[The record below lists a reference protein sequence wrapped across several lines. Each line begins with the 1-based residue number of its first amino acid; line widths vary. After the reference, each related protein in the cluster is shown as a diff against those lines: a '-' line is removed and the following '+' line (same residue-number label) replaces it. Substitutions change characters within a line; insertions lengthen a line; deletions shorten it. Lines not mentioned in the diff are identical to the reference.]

1 MGVMPV
7 AGAGAA
13 SARLPIALP
22 YRANRVS
29 ERFSKEDLNMN
40 AKIVT
45 RLTAFAVTGAIL
57 AGCATEQGTNTA
69 VGTGVGAGTGAAL
82 GAIFGGGKG
91 AAIGA
96 GVGAAVGG
104 ITGYNWQNIR
114 NRLSGASKGT
124 GTQVTEQPDGS
135 LKLNIPSN
143 VTFAT
148 NSYQINPALYP
159 TLNELS
165 AQMQQHPELVA
176 EVRGYT
182 DSTGSAQLNQT
193 LSQNRAQSV
202 ATYLSQHGVAPNRLV
217 AQGFGPSNP
226 VADNST
232 EAGRAQNRRVEVYLR
247 ATSQPAG

>member
-1 MGVMPV
+1 
-7 AGAGAA
+7 
-13 SARLPIALP
+13 
-22 YRANRVS
+22 
-29 ERFSKEDLNMN
+29 MN
-40 AKIVT
+40 AKTVT
-45 RLTAFAVTGAIL
+45 RLTAFALTGAIL
-57 AGCATEQGTNTA
+57 AGCATQQQSNTA
-69 VGTGVGAGTGAAL
+69 AGTGIGAAL
-82 GAIFGGGKG
+82 GAGIGALAGGGKG

-96 GVGAAVGG
+96 GVGALAGG
-104 ITGYNWQNIR
+104 VTGYNWQAIR
-114 NRLSGASKGT
+114 NKLSGASRGT

-159 TLNELS
+159 TLNEL
-165 AQMQQHPELVA
+165 ATQMQQHPELVA

-182 DSTGSAQLNQT
+182 DSTGSTQLNQR

-202 ATYLSQHGVAPNRLV
+202 ATYLSQHGVAPNRL
-217 AQGFGPSNP
+217 AAEGYGPSNP
-226 VADNST
+226 VADNGT

>member
-1 MGVMPV
+1 
-7 AGAGAA
+7 
-13 SARLPIALP
+13 
-22 YRANRVS
+22 
-29 ERFSKEDLNMN
+29 MN

-45 RLTAFAVTGAIL
+45 RLTVFAIAGSLL
-57 AGCATEQGTNTA
+57 AGCATQQGNNTA
-69 VGTGVGAGTGAAL
+69 VGTGVGAATGAAL

-96 GVGAAVGG
+96 GVGAVAGG
-104 ITGYNWQNIR
+104 VTGYNWQAIR
-114 NRLSGASKGT
+114 NKLSGASKGT

-165 AQMQQHPELVA
+165 SQMQQHPELIA

-182 DSTGSAQLNQT
+182 DSTGSASYNQT
-193 LSQNRAQSV
+193 LSVNRAQSV
-202 ATYLSQHGVAPNRLV
+202 ASYLNQHGVTPNRLA

-226 VADNST
+226 IADNGT
-232 EAGRAQNRRVEVYLR
+232 EAGRAQNRRVEIYLR
-247 ATSQPAG
+247 ATAQPGQAPAYQ